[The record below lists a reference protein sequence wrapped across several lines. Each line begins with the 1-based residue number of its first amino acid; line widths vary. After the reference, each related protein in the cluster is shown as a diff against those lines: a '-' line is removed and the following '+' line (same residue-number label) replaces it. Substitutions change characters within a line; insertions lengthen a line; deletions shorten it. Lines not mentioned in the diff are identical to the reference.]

1 MEEIAEL
8 LIKSPKTGSTL
19 ILTSLASLGWIS
31 RNLFDIL
38 IDKRKYKR
46 ELNTYFWK
54 EKINASK
61 KASEYY
67 LEFLNFL
74 NLTQIQFENFELQK
88 IEHQDLIKNIQKEV
102 EFYSNKLKTFPHF
115 EHHHINIFYEFDGEK
130 TLKIT
135 TENNQLLREL
145 FELNSK
151 KDNSGEKAKEI
162 FKKLKDNYKE
172 LFAIHKE
179 YLKKVRNDLKGY
191 V

>member
-8 LIKSPKTGSTL
+8 LVRFPKTGSTL
-19 ILTSLASLGWIS
+19 ILTSLASLGWIL
-31 RNLFDIL
+31 RNLFELL
-38 IDKRKYKR
+38 IEKRKYKR
-46 ELNTYFWK
+46 ELKTFFWK

-74 NLTQIQFENFELQK
+74 NLTQIQFENFELQR

-102 EFYSNKLKTFPHF
+102 EFYSNKLKAFPHF

-145 FELNSK
+145 FELNSE
-151 KDNSGEKAKEI
+151 KDNSKEKAKEI

-179 YLKKVRNDLKGY
+179 YLKKVRKDLKDY